1 MNAPYSTVNNMAARI
16 CGMKPAPLTQPNPQT
31 EVSGSGYYKYQYT
44 GSSGLVIDCLL
55 EYEAAHDGG
64 TGPNSEESW
73 PESINLVYALV
84 NGVDISCAMC
94 DEVKVTIE
102 GEALESMEMDK
113 WNSDYDRAADRAESN
128 LEAA

>member
-16 CGMKPAPLTQPNPQT
+16 CGMKPAPLTQPNAPT

-44 GSSGLVIDCLL
+44 SISGLVIDCLL

-73 PESINLVYALV
+73 PESINLIYAMV
-84 NGVDISCAMC
+84 NGVDIF
-94 DEVKVTIE
+94 EVIDDDVQATIE
-102 GEALESMEMDK
+102 DEALKNMGMDK
-113 WNSDYDRAADRAESN
+113 WNSDYNRAAERAESMK
-128 LEAA
+128 ETA

>member
-1 MNAPYSTVNNMAARI
+1 MNSPYGTVNAMARAI
-16 CGMKPAPLTQPNPQT
+16 CGMKPAPLTQPNAQT
-31 EVSGSGYYKYQYT
+31 EVSGSGYYKYQHIS
-44 GSSGLVIDCLL
+44 SSGLVIDCLL

-102 GEALESMEMDK
+102 GEALERMEA
-113 WNSDYDRAADRAESN
+113 YR
-128 LEAA
+128 LEEETDQINEGETA